1 MDEPRSVFAAF
12 TRGTHALGITL
23 IGLGALAA
31 LAPAVAGAPVVIVV
45 RGLVALAGAVL
56 AVFGW
61 RAWSGGKGP
70 LGLLAG
76 GLAAACGLALVFSP
90 MSTLDTVSS
99 LVAAYMIVAGASA
112 LLFSSRLDDD
122 AGRTWALGE
131 RGRLDR
137 ARRVDVG
144 GLAALG
150 APRARTA
157 ARVEARFGGRGGAAC
172 RAGHAAPRC
181 GRGGVPRAP
190 RGLGMCGWHGDRNCY
205 G

>member
-45 RGLVALAGAVL
+45 GGLVALAGAVL

-70 LGLLAG
+70 LGLVAG
-76 GLAAACGLALVFSP
+76 GLAAACGLALVFNP

-112 LLFSSRLDDD
+112 LLFSSRLDNH
-122 AGRTWALGE
+122 AGRTWVLGDAVVSIVLGVSMWAGWPLSGVRALGLLLGLKLASAGAVVLRVE
-131 RGRLDR
+131 QGMQRLGAGVAAFRGRL
-137 ARRVDVG
+137 G
-144 GLAALG
+144 G
-150 APRARTA
+150 
-157 ARVEARFGGRGGAAC
+157 
-172 RAGHAAPRC
+172 
-181 GRGGVPRAP
+181 
-190 RGLGMCGWHGDRNCY
+190 
-205 G
+205 